1 MVNEVQSESKPSQ
14 LRKIFHDIFLSPADA
29 FDSFLNNKSLKII
42 DLLLFHFALWL
53 YAPFFKLV
61 HNLIS
66 YYILLPDVIDKK
78 IYFKTGLLTSFL
90 TYPILF
96 ILILFLD
103 AVRKQYLI
111 YFHDNSEEFKGVW
124 IAGIPMSASVLFWT
138 FPKPFNAIFITIAF
152 LFSLRV
158 YYISL
163 ISLNNLTKLDFYKI
177 LIYYGIILGSF
188 SALAIFIGNT
198 IRSGL

>member
-1 MVNEVQSESKPSQ
+1 
-14 LRKIFHDIFLSPADA
+14 
-29 FDSFLNNKSLKII
+29 
-42 DLLLFHFALWL
+42 
-53 YAPFFKLV
+53 
-61 HNLIS
+61 
-66 YYILLPDVIDKK
+66 
-78 IYFKTGLLTSFL
+78 
-90 TYPILF
+90 
-96 ILILFLD
+96 
-103 AVRKQYLI
+103 
-111 YFHDNSEEFKGVW
+111 
-124 IAGIPMSASVLFWT
+124 MSASVLFWT

-177 LIYYGIILGSF
+177 LMYYGIILGSF